1 MNPRGPKVVALGG
14 GHGLYASLSAL
25 RRVTDAL
32 TAVVTVADD
41 GGSSG
46 RLRRE
51 LGVMPPGDL
60 RMALAALCG
69 DDEWGQ
75 TWRDVV
81 QHRFRSEGALHDH
94 AVGNLLIVALWE
106 LFGQSAPEAVPN
118 APTGPSAAGTP
129 ATTATGAGGAPAGA
143 ASVGAV
149 PFGGP
154 SGGGAAVGGP
164 GVVAGLD
171 WVGRLLGAHGRV
183 LPMASVPL
191 DIVADVRG
199 GDPACPGEVVKVR
212 GQVACAKTPGTVE
225 GISLIPSDPPACP
238 EALAAIEDADWVV
251 FGPGSWFT
259 SVLPHLK
266 VPELARALRRTS
278 ARRAVALN
286 LAPQPGETD
295 DFSPQNHLEVLQ
307 AHAPDLQIDVVLADR
322 GVVDE
327 PDALEKAVGD
337 LGGRLV
343 LADVAAADGS
353 PRHDPALL
361 AQAFVQ
367 IFAD

>member
-1 MNPRGPKVVALGG
+1 MTSAANDRPRSPDEESNGTVKHPGPTAGPKVVALGG

-25 RRVTDAL
+25 RRVTDRL
-32 TAVVTVADD
+32 TAIVTVADD

-51 LGVMPPGDL
+51 LGVLPPGDL

-81 QHRFRSEGALHDH
+81 QHRFRSEGDLKDH

-106 LFGQSAPEAVPN
+106 LL
-118 APTGPSAAGTP
+118 
-129 ATTATGAGGAPAGA
+129 GGADADG
-143 ASVGAV
+143 ST
-149 PFGGP
+149 
-154 SGGGAAVGGP
+154 
-164 GVVAGLD
+164 VAGLD

-183 LPMASVPL
+183 LPMAAVPM
-191 DIVADVRG
+191 DIVAEVRG
-199 GDPACPGEVVKVR
+199 ADPSRPDEITHVK
-212 GQVACAKTPGTVE
+212 GQAACAKTPGSVL
-225 GISLIPSDPPACP
+225 GVSLVPADPPACQ
-238 EALAAIEDADWVV
+238 EALDAVEDADWIL

-266 VPELARALRRTS
+266 VPALARALTTAR

-295 DFSPQNHLEVLQ
+295 DFSPQTHLEVLQ
-307 AHAPDLQIDVVLADR
+307 AHAPDLRVDVVIADR
-322 GVVDE
+322 AVVDD
-327 PDALEKAVGD
+327 PAALEKAAQA

-343 LADVAAADGS
+343 LADVAADDGS
-353 PRHDPALL
+353 PRHEPARL
-361 AQAFVQ
+361 AQALVQ
-367 IFAD
+367 IFSE

>member
-1 MNPRGPKVVALGG
+1 MTPAGAQDEGGEDGGPSGPKVVALGG

-25 RRVTDAL
+25 RTVTHDL

-51 LGVMPPGDL
+51 LGVIPPGDL

-75 TWRDVV
+75 TWSRVV
-81 QHRFRSEGALHDH
+81 QHRFRSEGELHGH

-106 LFGQSAPEAVPN
+106 LLDDPVK
-118 APTGPSAAGTP
+118 
-129 ATTATGAGGAPAGA
+129 
-143 ASVGAV
+143 
-149 PFGGP
+149 
-154 SGGGAAVGGP
+154 
-164 GVVAGLD
+164 GLD

-191 DIVADVRG
+191 DIQAEVELD
-199 GDPACPGEVVKVR
+199 GEVTTVR
-212 GQVACAKTPGTVE
+212 GQVACALTPGRVRA
-225 GISLIPSDPPACP
+225 ISLLPPDPPACP
-238 EALAAIEDADWVV
+238 QAVEAIHEADWVV

-266 VPELARALRRTS
+266 VPELARALHTTS
-278 ARRAVALN
+278 ARRLVILN

-295 DFSPQNHLEVLQ
+295 GFSPEKHLEVLRE
-307 AHAPDLQIDVVLADR
+307 HAPSLSVDMVLADH

-327 PDALEKAVGD
+327 PRELEKAAVS
-337 LGGRLV
+337 LGARLV
-343 LADVAAADGS
+343 LADVGACDGS
-353 PRHDPALL
+353 PRHDGPRL
-361 AQAFVQ
+361 ARVLDE
-367 IFAD
+367 IFREKR

>member
-25 RRVTDAL
+25 RRVTEAL

-106 LFGQSAPEAVPN
+106 LFGQSGTVAARNVP
-118 APTGPSAAGTP
+118 
-129 ATTATGAGGAPAGA
+129 GAPASGTSASGTSASDAHSPHGA
-143 ASVGAV
+143 AD
-149 PFGGP
+149 GGT
-154 SGGGAAVGGP
+154 

-199 GDPACPGEVVKVR
+199 ADPARPDEVVQVR

-266 VPELARALRRTS
+266 VPGLARALRRTR
-278 ARRAVALN
+278 ARRAVLLN

-295 DFSPQNHLEVLQ
+295 DLSPQNHLEVLQ
-307 AHAPDLQIDVVLADR
+307 AHAPDLRVDVVLADR